1 MKDFYPYDIDIDT
14 IPVSKSVT
22 DPAIILKLKLSAEII
37 TIVRK
42 MDTEEALA
50 KTGLNRADFSRI
62 TRQRIQR
69 FSIDRLLKIL
79 FLLGQTVSIT
89 VKPEKAA

>member
-1 MKDFYPYDIDIDT
+1 MKDFNPYDIDPES
-14 IPVSKSVT
+14 IPLSRIIT
-22 DPAIILKLKLSAEII
+22 DPGELLKLKLSAEII
-37 TIVRK
+37 MIVRK
-42 MDTEEALA
+42 MDIEEALA

-89 VKPEKAA
+89 VKPKKAA